1 MLGKLRSSFSHRDKA
16 QQSKPSAPPGLTE
29 RKSSSGSALDWVRRK
44 SSGSVATLSVHRAS
58 NADLTPT
65 VKGETGGP
73 ANNAPN
79 RLGLD
84 CIHGPSSRPIAN
96 IIFVHGLGGHS
107 TKTWSH
113 NHDPDF
119 FWPQLWLPKD
129 PKLARARLFTYGYDS
144 QVLGLKSV
152 ANITDFAKALLFDMR
167 HKKCNGDYNLRL
179 GEAPI
184 IFVAHSMG
192 GLVVKKAFILAQDD
206 EHCKTLVK
214 SMAAVIFFSTP
225 HRGSDLANTLDL
237 ILTLI
242 FQPARQFLKEL
253 APQSSA
259 IEDINEQFR
268 HIAWK
273 LSIISFHETYATSI
287 AGSYKMIVTKDSALL
302 GYENEESRGLPA
314 DHHTVCKFEND
325 EDPSYIIVRDVL
337 RGLVD
342 KFSRSIHRT
351 PSTSTSKLAEEVRKA
366 LDISRMPADDL
377 KPLRKRWVSGSCE
390 WILKDA
396 SIQTWM
402 TDQSRS
408 QLVWYTAPP
417 ASGKSVLSS
426 YIFYHLQTNGY
437 DCQFYFFDYR
447 DQTRRSIVGLL
458 KSLAYQISC
467 EVPEFAAEV
476 IATLSED
483 NYLNKSDYR
492 LLWQRLFQ
500 TLFFD
505 KDFKRPV
512 YWVIDGLDESESPDA
527 VIELLEELILRSRAT
542 MKVLV
547 TGRHSEALAL
557 RFKKLQ
563 RQLRVDMIDAGGQ
576 MHNAQDIELLVARE
590 LDLIPGGPSLKSRL
604 QREILQRA
612 RGNFLWVSLVIEEL
626 QMCQTERETTTALE
640 QMPEDITRMYERME
654 LSIIKGTSDGRLGL
668 AKELLQ
674 WAVCVPQPLKTVE
687 LIQAI
692 GKDYDDILDL
702 GRTIREVCGQFVVI
716 DSTDHVTTVH
726 QTARDFLTKRSKSAV
741 AIHRQ
746 NANSALLVK
755 TLSSLRQLDI
765 RKTALGSKGQKQVR
779 KELETEQ
786 PFVLYGTNS
795 WIYHLGHADP
805 LSDRVLDALEGFFN
819 SPCVLDWIFVVAIL
833 NQVRTLA
840 RAGKGLLS
848 FIAANRKLNNSR
860 NPLLHR
866 LSTVELLENWAGDL
880 VRLTAKFN
888 KQLITQPYA
897 IYETIPALCP
907 STSTINRQ
915 FRTSKVVLT
924 GQSDSWSD
932 IFARNS
938 LPQHE
943 VAIKIISLGIHL
955 AVLSHGGKVYVWS
968 SVDFGEVCTLRHGE
982 AVTNM
987 CMNLKGNILVTYGLT
1002 TTKVWDL
1009 PEGII
1014 RLQVANQANGRA
1026 LSVAF
1031 AMNDQR
1037 VIAATDDRSVRILQL
1052 TDDEASWRIINP
1064 ALLKEESQSQTTI
1077 INSPSYMA
1085 INPGGTQIGVCY
1097 RSFPLTIWDLDSASV
1112 VSRCMRPGTN
1122 LDSPQ
1127 MWFPVELF
1135 AWNPISG
1142 HIVGW
1147 YKGKTLFKWHPITN
1161 ETHEVSA
1168 SVDELVVSPN
1178 GKVFVTSDSNGTVKV
1193 WNFAFFA
1200 AIYQLSSGD
1209 LVSGLS
1215 FSPDSARF
1223 YDIRGA
1229 TINAWEPNGL
1239 VRLVEAEDSFSDT
1252 SSDDQRGTVI
1262 SHVSE
1267 ADARQYT
1274 ALSILAAAPNGLY
1287 YATGNEDGE
1296 VHITD
1301 MKTSSRS
1308 ELTRFNNF
1316 QPVTHLTWDSTSSI
1330 IAVADLAADI
1340 CILRLSHWGHGQLES
1355 AVVEQSQT
1363 PRFDLEGRAI
1373 HQLLLDFSSR
1383 LLLVVTSDL
1392 AQTWDIDEGRLK
1404 DSVQIIDA
1412 DQRNWLNHAGDNK
1425 LFMGV
1430 GPENIHVHQ
1439 WEGLHQ
1445 IFEFKFNTE
1454 KFPLI
1459 RQSSTFSDIK
1469 PPKSVRD
1476 MMTPSEAKPT
1486 RYIMR
1491 AMLTQDEKHILVH
1504 IKEHALRSRMQNRL
1518 FAVPATALEIP
1529 KGFARSCELDCLQLA
1544 DELTQGCEF
1553 TLGVLS
1559 GGRLVFLDRDLWVC
1573 SMKLTRLSKSC
1584 PLVRHYFIPRDW
1596 TDVEG
1601 LKQCSM
1607 LKDGVFL
1614 CPQEGNIVTV
1624 KTNFDVIG
1632 H

>member
-1 MLGKLRSSFSHRDKA
+1 MHR
-16 QQSKPSAPPGLTE
+16 PSNT
-29 RKSSSGSALDWVRRK
+29 
-44 SSGSVATLSVHRAS
+44 
-58 NADLTPT
+58 DLTPT
-65 VKGETGGP
+65 VKDETGGH
-73 ANNAPN
+73 ANNGPN
-79 RLGLD
+79 KLGLD
-84 CIHGPSSRPIAN
+84 CIHRPASRPTAN

-107 TKTWSH
+107 SNTWSH

-129 PKLARARLFTYGYDS
+129 PKLHRARLFTYGYDS
-144 QVLGLKSV
+144 QIMGPKSV

-167 HKKCNGDYNLRL
+167 HNKCNGDHSLSL
-179 GEAPI
+179 SEAPI

-214 SMAAVIFFSTP
+214 SMAAIIFFSTP

-237 ILTLI
+237 ILMLM
-242 FQPARQFLKEL
+242 FQHTRQFVKDL
-253 APQSSA
+253 APQSSV

-268 HIAWK
+268 HVAKK

-287 AGSYKMIVTKDSALL
+287 AGNSKMIVTKDSALL
-302 GYENEESRGLPA
+302 GYGNEESRGLPA

-325 EDPSYIIVRDVL
+325 SDPSYIIVRDVL
-337 RGLVD
+337 KGLVD
-342 KFSRSIHRT
+342 KFSKSVFRT
-351 PSTSTSKLAEEVRKA
+351 PSISTSKLIEDTRKA
-366 LDISRMPADDL
+366 LGISRMPTDDL
-377 KPLRKRWVSGSCE
+377 KALRKRWVSGSCE

-396 SIQTWM
+396 TIQTWM
-402 TDQSRS
+402 TDLSRS

-426 YIFYHLQTNGY
+426 YIIYHLQTNGY

-447 DQTRRSIVGLL
+447 DQTRRSIVGML
-458 KSLAYQISC
+458 KSLVYQISC
-467 EVPEFAAEV
+467 DVPEFAAEV
-476 IATLSED
+476 IAALSED
-483 NYLNKSDYR
+483 NYLNKNDYH

-505 KDFKRPV
+505 KDFKRPL

-527 VIELLEELILRSRAT
+527 VVELLEELIPRSRAT

-563 RQLRVDMIDAGGQ
+563 RQLQVDVIDAGAQ
-576 MHNAQDIELLVARE
+576 THNTQDIELLVARE
-590 LDLIPGGPSLKSRL
+590 IDFIPGGSSLKSRL

-640 QMPEDITRMYERME
+640 QIPEDMTRMYERME
-654 LSIIKGTSDGRLGL
+654 LSIINGASDGRLAL

-674 WAVCVPQPLKTVE
+674 WAVCVPQPLRTVE

-726 QTARDFLTKRSKSAV
+726 QTARDFLTKGSKSAV

-755 TLSSLRQLDI
+755 TLSRLSKLDI
-765 RKTALGSKGQKQVR
+765 RKTALGSKEKKQVR
-779 KELETEQ
+779 KELEVAQ
-786 PFVLYGTNS
+786 PFVLYGANS

-805 LSDRVLDALEGFFN
+805 ISDRVLDALEGFFN
-819 SPCVLDWIFVVAIL
+819 NPCVLDWIYILAIL
-833 NQVRTLA
+833 DQVRTLA
-840 RAGKGLLS
+840 RTGKGLLA
-848 FIAANRKLNNSR
+848 FIAANRKLNSSR

-888 KQLITQPYA
+888 KHLITQPYV

-915 FRTSKVVLT
+915 FQTSKIVLT
-924 GQSDSWSD
+924 GQSESWSD
-932 IFARNS
+932 IFARIS
-938 LPQHE
+938 LPPDE
-943 VAIKIISLGIHL
+943 VAMKIVSFGIHL

-968 SVDFGEVCTLRHGE
+968 SADFGEVCTLRHGE
-982 AVTNM
+982 SVTNM
-987 CMNLKGNILVTYGLT
+987 CMNIKGDMLVTYGLT

-1009 PEGII
+1009 PEGMV
-1014 RLQVANQANGRA
+1014 RLQVANQTTARA

-1037 VIAATDDRSVRILQL
+1037 VIAATDDRSVKILQL
-1052 TDDEASWRIINP
+1052 TEDEASWRVMNP
-1064 ALLKEESQSQTTI
+1064 ALLKEHSQSHTTI

-1097 RSFPLTIWDLDSASV
+1097 RSFPLTIWDLDSGSV
-1112 VSRCMRPGTN
+1112 VNRCMRPGTN
-1122 LDSPQ
+1122 LNSPQ

-1161 ETHEVSA
+1161 ESYEVSA
-1168 SVDELVVSPN
+1168 SVDELVMSPN
-1178 GKVFVTSDSNGTVKV
+1178 GKVFLTSDSNGTVKV

-1200 AIYQLSSGD
+1200 TIYQLSSGD

-1239 VRLVEAEDSFSDT
+1239 VRLVEAEDAFSDT
-1252 SSDDQRGTVI
+1252 SSNDQRGTVI

-1267 ADARQYT
+1267 ANAREYT
-1274 ALSILAAAPNGLY
+1274 ALSVVAAAPNGLY

-1296 VHITD
+1296 VHLAD
-1301 MKTSSRS
+1301 VKTSSRI

-1316 QPVTHLTWDSTSSI
+1316 QPVTHLAWDSMSRTV
-1330 IAVADLAADI
+1330 AVADLAADI
-1340 CILRLSHWGHGQLES
+1340 CILRPSQSNHEHLES
-1355 AVVEQSQT
+1355 AVVEQLQT
-1363 PRFDLEGRAI
+1363 PRFEMEDRAI
-1373 HQLLLDFSSR
+1373 HQLLLDPSSS

-1392 AQTWDIDEGRLK
+1392 AQTWDIDEGTLK
-1404 DSVQIIDA
+1404 STTQLDHA
-1412 DQRNWLNHAGDNK
+1412 DQRIWLNHAGDNK
-1425 LFMGV
+1425 LFIGV
-1430 GPENIHVHQ
+1430 GSENIHMHQ
-1439 WEGLHQ
+1439 WEDLQQ
-1445 IFEFKFNTE
+1445 IFVFNFNTE

-1459 RQSSTFSDIK
+1459 RQHSTFSDIK
-1469 PPKSVRD
+1469 SSTSLRENN
-1476 MMTPSEAKPT
+1476 MTPSEAKPT
-1486 RYIMR
+1486 RYVLK

-1504 IKEHALRSRMQNRL
+1504 IKERAPRSRIQNRL
-1518 FAVPATALEIP
+1518 LIVAATALDIP
-1529 KGFARSCELDCLQLA
+1529 TGSLRSAELDCLQLT
-1544 DELTQGCEF
+1544 DDLTQRCEF
-1553 TLGVLS
+1553 ILGILP
-1559 GGRLVFLDRDLWVC
+1559 GERLVFLDRDLWAC
-1573 SMKLTRLSKSC
+1573 SMNLTRQSTSY

-1596 TDVEG
+1596 TDFEG

-1607 LKDGVFL
+1607 LRDGTLL
-1614 CPQEGNIVTV
+1614 CPQEGNIVTAR
-1624 KTNFDVIG
+1624 TNFDVIG